1 MWYTNIEFTHVSKCH
16 SNLILT
22 RSKFLPR
29 LVSRIVMI
37 CINCLYFVAID
48 LHWFFRTRCTL
59 NVEIMRANHF
69 WHMRSNKASLL
80 YISQIFLCACIARF
94 PSPKKQQQNMSKIVF
109 FSIVKW
115 TCNKIYLINL
125 HTIFW
130 ISNFEMSLSNGWTIS
145 RIELK
150 LHYTTSTLNNI
161 KTVCISWPI

>member
-1 MWYTNIEFTHVSKCH
+1 MIKWIVFVTFQKWIAYANAFIQMNFFKLMWYPNIEFIHVFKCH

-80 YISQIFLCACIARF
+80 YISQIFLCACF

-109 FSIVKW
+109 FPLLNERAIK
-115 TCNKIYLINL
+115 
-125 HTIFW
+125 
-130 ISNFEMSLSNGWTIS
+130 
-145 RIELK
+145 
-150 LHYTTSTLNNI
+150 YT
-161 KTVCISWPI
+161 